1 MRDVVPKKPPLFV
14 GITGGTSSGKTTLA
28 KALQRELGDANAQII
43 SQDNYYHCRR
53 SLPPEER
60 SKLNYDHPS
69 AIDFVLFKKHIGS
82 LNEGQTIQCPLYDFK
97 THTRKNSCL
106 GIKSSAIIIVEGTLI
121 LWDEGLR
128 KNFNYTTFL
137 DIPDDIRLLR
147 RLNRDMEERKRSF
160 MEVRNQYLD
169 TVRPMHIR
177 FIKPCKIHAN
187 LIIKHEDSCSQVNK
201 MSKEIKQI
209 LYGI

>member
-1 MRDVVPKKPPLFV
+1 MRNIVPKKPPLFV
-14 GITGGTSSGKTTLA
+14 AITGGTSSGKTTLA
-28 KALQRELGDANAQII
+28 KALQRKLGDTNAQII
-43 SQDNYYHCRR
+43 SQDNYYQCCGY
-53 SLPPEER
+53 LPPNER

-69 AIDFVLFKKHIGS
+69 AIDFVLFKRHIGFLS
-82 LNEGQTIQCPLYDFK
+82 EGQAIQCPLYDFK

-106 GIKSSAIIIVEGTLI
+106 WIKPSTIIIVEGTLI

-128 KNFNYTTFL
+128 KNFNYSTFL

-147 RLNRDMEERKRSF
+147 RLDRDIEERGRSF
-160 MEVRNQYLD
+160 KEVRNQYLN
-169 TVRPMHIR
+169 TVRPMHIK

-187 LIIKHEDSCSQVNK
+187 LIIKHENICSQVNK

-209 LYGI
+209 LYGR